1 MRDWRGGLQKQSL
14 KYVVIGI
21 AMANC
26 LGIYLAHDRLS
37 RPYAG
42 PAAGTPEAVA
52 DFADAAPA
60 AEPALAPVPSAPE
73 MATAVDLG
81 IDAGPP
87 RAEIAMSTL
96 PELAPLPVLK
106 VEAAPVIPS
115 VPAARIMRAGK
126 SEQRSVRRRPASE
139 RVDAGFEAAF
149 TPDYAALAP
158 YDGTAESAGL
168 AETVKE
174 ADAMGA
180 GEVRSEALSIGSTA
194 MPVPALS
201 ATAADAPATDA
212 APAAPAE
219 LPAVEL
225 SAPAEV
231 LPG

>member
-1 MRDWRGGLQKQSL
+1 M
-14 KYVVIGI
+14 GI

-26 LGIYLAHDRLS
+26 LGIYLAHERLN

-42 PAAGTPEAVA
+42 PSVSTPEAAV
-52 DFADAAPA
+52 DFADAGPA
-60 AEPALAPVPSAPE
+60 AQPALAPVPSAPE

-87 RAEIAMSTL
+87 RAELAMSTL

-115 VPAARIMRAGK
+115 VPAARVMRMGK
-126 SEQRSVRRRPASE
+126 SEPRSVRRRPASE
-139 RVDAGFEAAF
+139 RVDVGFDAAF

-158 YDGTAESAGL
+158 YDGTAESTGL
-168 AETVKE
+168 AESVKE
-174 ADAMGA
+174 ADAMGVSD
-180 GEVRSEALSIGSTA
+180 VRSEALSIGATA

-201 ATAADAPATDA
+201 ATADAPATDA
-212 APAAPAE
+212 APAAPAAE
-219 LPAVEL
+219 LPAVEV